1 MRLDS
6 AKRMNERILVIL
18 VLVAALGLSL
28 HNVPIAPLARANWQT
43 IGNVILSFGTVLLA
57 IWVYTDN
64 ERREEELGILEAR
77 MNMLAKKVEEKPAIA
92 GDKT

>member
-1 MRLDS
+1 MG
-6 AKRMNERILVIL
+6 MNERILVIL

-28 HNVPIAPLARANWQT
+28 YDVTTLLPLRRVNWQT

-64 ERREEELGILEAR
+64 EHREEELGILEAR
-77 MNMLAKKVEEKPAIA
+77 LNMLAKKAEQEPATA